1 MTLLFKTALK
11 PHIFKNSIKV
21 SLIVGTI
28 LNLIN
33 QGESLMSEGSISYA
47 HLIMNY
53 LVPYLVS
60 TYSASVNEIS
70 GGKRNED

>member
-11 PHIFKNSIKV
+11 PHILRNSIKITLV
-21 SLIVGTI
+21 VGTI

-33 QGESLMSEGSISYA
+33 QGEYFIDYGSFSYA
-47 HLIMNY
+47 HLFMNY

-60 TYSASVNEIS
+60 TYSASMNEVS
-70 GGKRNED
+70 SRRKNEG

>member
-11 PHIFKNSIKV
+11 PHILKNSIKV

-33 QGESLMSEGSISYA
+33 QGEHFLSDGSISYA

-60 TYSASVNEIS
+60 TYSASINEIS
-70 GGKRNED
+70 TGKRNED

>member
-1 MTLLFKTALK
+1 
-11 PHIFKNSIKV
+11 
-21 SLIVGTI
+21 
-28 LNLIN
+28 
-33 QGESLMSEGSISYA
+33 MSEGSISYA